1 MNEKIA
7 VVTDSTS
14 DLSKEV
20 LKDKNI
26 ESFPLKIIY
35 SDREYRDRV
44 DIQPQEVYDKF
55 EQEIPTTSMP
65 GPDEVKNMYLNL
77 KEKGYTHIISI
88 HISSGLSGTY
98 NTCKMVSKEIEGIKI
113 ELIDSKM
120 LSMGLGR
127 LVLYAQDLIDK
138 GENNF
143 ESIVKMVKEKV
154 DNIDLFFIV
163 STLKY
168 LKKGGRI
175 GKVRGTIAELLNIKP
190 IISIDDEGQYYTFDK
205 VRTRKKSI
213 KKLIDLAKEK
223 INDGMCYVDVMHAD
237 AKEEAVV
244 ILDKL
249 KNISNVKEAL
259 LGEISPAMVVHS
271 GPGLIGVCITK
282 Q

>member
-14 DLSKEV
+14 DLSKEI
-20 LKDKNI
+20 LKEKNI

-44 DIQPQEVYDKF
+44 DIQPQEVYDNF
-55 EQEIPTTSMP
+55 EKEIPTTSMP

-127 LVLYAQDLIDK
+127 LVLYAQELVDK

-168 LKKGGRI
+168 LKNGGRI

-213 KKLIDLAKEK
+213 KKLMDLAKDK

-237 AKEEAVV
+237 AKEEAVG

-249 KNISNVKEAL
+249 KSLSNVKEAL

>member
-14 DLSKEV
+14 DLSKEI
-20 LKDKNI
+20 LKEKNI

-44 DIQPQEVYDKF
+44 DIQPQEVYDNF
-55 EQEIPTTSMP
+55 EKEIPTTSMP

-88 HISSGLSGTY
+88 HISSGLSGTS

-127 LVLYAQDLIDK
+127 LVLYAQELVDK

-175 GKVRGTIAELLNIKP
+175 GKVSGTIAELLNIKP
-190 IISIDDEGQYYTFDK
+190 IISIDKEGEYFTFDK
-205 VRTRKKSI
+205 VRGRARSLKKMFKII
-213 KKLIDLAKEK
+213 KSRLKEKKKYLVDVAHAAAEEEAEKLIDKF
-223 INDGMCYVDVMHAD
+223 
-237 AKEEAVV
+237 
-244 ILDKL
+244 
-249 KNISNVKEAL
+249 KNLPGVEDTFLS
-259 LGEISPAMVVHS
+259 EISPVMVVHA
-271 GPGLIGVCITK
+271 GPGLLG
-282 Q
+282 

>member
-14 DLSKEV
+14 DLSKEI
-20 LKDKNI
+20 LKEKNI

-55 EQEIPTTSMP
+55 EKEIPSTSMP
-65 GPDEVKNMYLNL
+65 GPDEVKNMYLDL

-98 NTCKMVSKEIEGIKI
+98 NTCKMVSREIKGIEI

-127 LVLYAQDLIDK
+127 LVLYAQDLVDK
-138 GENNF
+138 GENDF

-237 AKEEAVV
+237 AKEEASG

-249 KNISNVKEAL
+249 KNLTNVKEAL

-282 Q
+282 E

>member
-20 LKDKNI
+20 LKDKKI

-55 EQEIPTTSMP
+55 EKEIPSTSMP
-65 GPDEVKNMYLNL
+65 GPDEVKNMYLDL

-98 NTCKMVSKEIEGIKI
+98 NTCKMVSREIKGIEI

-127 LVLYAQDLIDK
+127 LVLYAQDLVDK
-138 GENNF
+138 GENDF

-237 AKEEAVV
+237 AKEEASG

-249 KNISNVKEAL
+249 KNLTNVKEAL

-282 Q
+282 E

>member
-65 GPDEVKNMYLNL
+65 GPDEVKNMYLDL

>member
-20 LKDKNI
+20 LKEKNI

-44 DIQPQEVYDKF
+44 DIQPQEVYDSF
-55 EQEIPTTSMP
+55 EKEIPTTSMP
-65 GPDEVKNMYLNL
+65 GPEEIKSKYLEL
-77 KEKGYTHIISI
+77 KDKGFTHIISI

-98 NTCKMVSKEIEGIKI
+98 NTCKMVSKEIEGITI

-127 LVLYAQDLIDK
+127 LVLYAQELVEK
-138 GENNF
+138 GEHNF
-143 ESIVKMVKEKV
+143 ESIVEMVKNK
-154 DNIDLFFIV
+154 IDKIELYFIV

-175 GKVRGTIAELLNIKP
+175 GKVKGTIAELLNIKP
-190 IISIDDEGQYYTFDK
+190 IISIDEEGKYYTFDK
-205 VRTRKKSI
+205 VRSRNKSI
-213 KKLIDLAKEK
+213 KKLINLAKEK
-223 INDGMCYVDVMHAD
+223 INDGICYVDVMHAD
-237 AKEEAVV
+237 AQKEAAG

-249 KNISNVKEAL
+249 KGLTNVKEAL

-282 Q
+282 E

>member
-65 GPDEVKNMYLNL
+65 GPDEVKNMYLDL

-98 NTCKMVSKEIEGIKI
+98 NTCKMVSREIKGIEI

-127 LVLYAQDLIDK
+127 LVLYAQDLVDK
-138 GENNF
+138 GENDF

-237 AKEEAVV
+237 AKEEASG

-249 KNISNVKEAL
+249 KNLTNVKEAL

-282 Q
+282 E

>member
-20 LKDKNI
+20 LKAKNI

-65 GPDEVKNMYLNL
+65 GPDEVKNMYLDL